1 MQGRIIILDTGWQSL
16 TTSGTGS
23 GAYDL
28 LEAKLGSGQAGFLIR
43 AKIMQSSEES
53 STEAEEVQ
61 VAVKR
66 GSGSYT
72 SATAGS
78 SATVTKGQTGDP
90 SHGLATTTRNN
101 KGQAS
106 AGSGALETI
115 EAGTWNVLAG
125 EWEFTPTPEL
135 MFPIGPSQG
144 VILSI
149 DEAPADGMTAR
160 ALLEILITHG

>member
-1 MQGRIIILDTGWQSL
+1 MQGRVVILDTGWQTL
-16 TTSGTGS
+16 TTTGTGS
-23 GAYDL
+23 GVYDL
-28 LEAKLGSGQAGFLIR
+28 LEAKLGSSQAGFLIR
-43 AKIMQSSEES
+43 AKIMQSSEEA
-53 STEAEEVQ
+53 STEAEELK

-72 SATAGS
+72 SASDGS
-78 SATVTKGQTGDP
+78 AATVTKGQTGDP
-90 SHGLATTTRNN
+90 SSGLAVSTRTN
-101 KGQAS
+101 KTQAI

-149 DEAPADGMTAR
+149 DEGPADGMVAR
-160 ALLEILITHG
+160 AILELLITHG